1 MLARSRWDDNSDKTK
16 AGNIRNVVRSQT
28 DVSKRRKKKKKN
40 KTKGP
45 WHGNRYLSKPTP
57 TIRQVRQFL
66 LFPLS
71 IKLFYSAIFFFRE
84 KNKKQEI
91 KKADLVCKPFP
102 SHCCPH
108 FLSIKLFYWAIFF
121 FFCKKKL
128 KKETKKADLVCKPF
142 STADRQSDTSSAD
155 RHHQHVW

>member
-1 MLARSRWDDNSDKTK
+1 MIIVGYIALTNQLNIKTLRLSDQIQCFYGEIMLARSRWDDNSDKTK

-108 FLSIKLFYWAIFF
+108 FLSIKLFY
-121 FFCKKKL
+121 
-128 KKETKKADLVCKPF
+128 
-142 STADRQSDTSSAD
+142 
-155 RHHQHVW
+155 